1 MFRHLVFFLVVFVA
15 TPSFAQTGNAQIR
28 GRVTDETGGVLP
40 GVTVELRA
48 ANTQPK
54 LTVTGA
60 DGEFLF
66 ENVAPGT
73 YQLSFT
79 LINFGSVTHRDL
91 KIQPAA
97 LVRNDE
103 VMHL

>member
-1 MFRHLVFFLVVFVA
+1 MLRRLVFLLIAIVA

-28 GRVTDETGGVLP
+28 GRVTDDTAGVLP

-48 ANTQPK
+48 TNAQPK
-54 LTVTGA
+54 LTVTGG
-60 DGEFLF
+60 DGEFSF
-66 ENVAPGT
+66 ENVVPGT

-91 KIQPAA
+91 RVQPGAT
-97 LVRNDE
+97 VRNDE
-103 VMHL
+103 V